1 MIFKNKLKKQMAWA
15 DVASE
20 VGLQNGSAAT
30 RKEKV
35 VSFERFLEPIN
46 VWVLIYCFFVLD
58 AYVLFDEDQERERT
72 TTPIHLLRPP
82 SWNTRL
88 RLRIALCLRLRWT
101 CELPCACV
109 CACVCVCVAR
119 VNQPSPNLPAQVTN
133 QLNLYLHDAMVLLF
147 PYLCN
152 EERKQSRCFE
162 CWSFVIERESY

>member
-1 MIFKNKLKKQMAWA
+1 MVFKT
-15 DVASE
+15 V
-20 VGLQNGSAAT
+20 SAAT

-35 VSFERFLEPIN
+35 VFFERFLEPIN
-46 VWVLIYCFFVLD
+46 VWVLIYCFFVLH

-109 CACVCVCVAR
+109 FVCVAR
-119 VNQPSPNLPAQVTN
+119 VNQPMTIN
-133 QLNLYLHDAMVLLF
+133 QDICFRKLARCSVA
-147 PYLCN
+147 LCN
-152 EERKQSRCFE
+152 NHRTL
-162 CWSFVIERESY
+162 